1 MAENDV
7 RRFSM
12 AVIGGS
18 AGSLDIVLSI
28 VSQLPAGTK
37 ATIVVVVH
45 RKNAPESPMAG
56 LLAARTSL
64 PVKEVEDKEP
74 MLPGTIYLA
83 PPDYH
88 LLVEDR
94 DSFSLDCSEKI
105 HYSRPSIDITFES
118 AAEQFGPALV
128 GVLLSGAN
136 ADGAEGLYRIR
147 EAGGFTIVQ
156 DPKTA
161 EIDYMPRAAIDRGAA
176 CAVVPAKEL
185 GGYLKALLEHQGR

>member
-7 RRFSM
+7 RRFAM
-12 AVIGGS
+12 VVIGGS
-18 AGSLDIVLSI
+18 AGSLDVVLSM
-28 VSQLPAGTK
+28 VGQLPPATK

-45 RKNAPESPMAG
+45 RKNAPESPLAS
-56 LLAARTSL
+56 LLEARTKL

-74 MLPGTIYLA
+74 IEPGTVYLA
-83 PPDYH
+83 PADYH
-88 LLVEDR
+88 LLVEDAA
-94 DSFSLDCSEKI
+94 SFSLDCSEKI

-118 AAEQFGPALV
+118 AAHQFGPALI

-147 EAGGFTIVQ
+147 EAGGFTVAQ
-156 DPKTA
+156 DPQTA
-161 EIDYMPRAAIDRGAA
+161 EIDYMPRTAIDRGAA

-185 GGYLKALLEHQGR
+185 GSYLKALLEQ

>member
-7 RRFSM
+7 RRFRM
-12 AVIGGS
+12 VVIGGS
-18 AGSLDIVLSI
+18 AGSLDVVLSM
-28 VSQLPAGTK
+28 VSHLPPDTR

-45 RKNAPESPMAG
+45 RKNAPESPLAG
-56 LLAARTSL
+56 LLAARTTL

-74 MLPGTIYLA
+74 ILPGTIYLA

-94 DSFSLDCSEKI
+94 NSFSLDCSEKI

-118 AAEQFGPALV
+118 AAEQFGPALA

-136 ADGAEGLYRIR
+136 ADGAEGLHRIR
-147 EAGGFTIVQ
+147 EAGGFTMVQ
-156 DPKTA
+156 DPRTA
-161 EIDYMPRAAIDRGAA
+161 EIDFMPRQAIDRGAA
-176 CAVVPAKEL
+176 CAVVSAKDL
-185 GGYLKALLEHQGR
+185 GGYLKTLLEH

>member
-7 RRFSM
+7 KRFAM
-12 AVIGGS
+12 VVIGGS
-18 AGSLDIVLSI
+18 AGSLDVVLSI
-28 VSQLPAGTK
+28 VSQLPRDTK

-45 RKNAPESPMAG
+45 RKNAPESPLAS
-56 LLAARTSL
+56 LLEARTSL

-74 MLPGTIYLA
+74 ILPGTIYLA

-118 AAEQFGPALV
+118 AVEQFGPKLV

-136 ADGAEGLYRIR
+136 ADGAEGLKRIK
-147 EAGGFTIVQ
+147 EAGGFTVAQ
-156 DPKTA
+156 DPQTA

-185 GGYLKALLEHQGR
+185 GTYLKALLEQ

>member
-1 MAENDV
+1 MAEDDV
-7 RRFSM
+7 KRFQM
-12 AVIGGS
+12 MVIGGS
-18 AGSLDIVLSI
+18 AGSLDVVLSI
-28 VSQLPAGTK
+28 VSQLPPDTQ

-45 RKNAPESPMAG
+45 RKNAPESPLAS
-56 LLAARTSL
+56 LLAARTAL

-74 MLPGTIYLA
+74 ILPGTVYLA

-88 LLVEDR
+88 LLIEDKG
-94 DSFSLDCSEKI
+94 SFSLDCSEKI

-118 AAEQFGPALV
+118 AADQFGPALA

-147 EAGGFTIVQ
+147 EGGGFTVVQ

-161 EIDYMPRAAIDRGAA
+161 EIDYMPRSAIDRNAA

-185 GGYLKALLEHQGR
+185 GPYLKALLEQ

>member
-1 MAENDV
+1 M
-7 RRFSM
+7 
-12 AVIGGS
+12 
-18 AGSLDIVLSI
+18 
-28 VSQLPAGTK
+28 
-37 ATIVVVVH
+37 VVVH
-45 RKNAPESPMAG
+45 RKNAPESPMAS
-56 LLAARTSL
+56 LLEARTSL

-74 MLPGTIYLA
+74 ILPGTVYLA

-88 LLVEDR
+88 LLVENAG
-94 DSFSLDCSEKI
+94 SFSLDCSEKI

-118 AAEQFGPALV
+118 AAEQFGPQLL

-147 EAGGFTIVQ
+147 EAGGFTVVQ

-161 EIDYMPRAAIDRGAA
+161 EIDYMPRSAIDRKAA

-185 GGYLKALLEHQGR
+185 GAYVKALLEQ